1 MNTRSHRELDASKSW
16 SGAALV
22 GCLVKIVVAGV
33 AGALIVCA
41 AVYFFFFSTTHHE
54 SAATIIF
61 PMHGDLTPST
71 ARDITLYAAGLD
83 HTAEYTVSEEGL
95 QRFLKREFG
104 SNFEGPDAVDR
115 ETFDNYYRD
124 GALADWEWSEDLVSY
139 DMWKARGTSHRLL
152 HDTKTGRTHQASAHW

>member
-1 MNTRSHRELDASKSW
+1 MRTRPSEESKGPQSR
-16 SGAALV
+16 SGATLV

-33 AGALIVCA
+33 AGTLIVCA
-41 AVYFFFFSTTHHE
+41 VIYFIFFSTTHHE
-54 SAATIIF
+54 SSATMF

-71 ARDITLYAAGLD
+71 ASDITLYAAGLD

-104 SNFEGPDAVDR
+104 SSFEGPEAVDR

-124 GALADWEWSEDLVSY
+124 GALSDWEWSEDLVSY
-139 DMWKARGTSHRLL
+139 DMWKSRGTSHRLL